1 MHWEDVHR
9 AVVYAE
15 VNSGKHN
22 KKNGKEN
29 LVAAAAA
36 AARALATL
44 RPGTTAKQCEVLVR
58 YERARAQV
66 GILARSTVRNY
77 C

>member
-1 MHWEDVHR
+1 MHWEDLHR

-15 VNSGKHN
+15 VNSGRYN

-29 LVAAAAA
+29 LAAAAAA
-36 AARALATL
+36 AARALSTL
-44 RPGTTAKQCEVLVR
+44 RPGTTAKQCVSLVTK
-58 YERARAQV
+58 ERARAQV
-66 GILARSTVRNY
+66 GILARRAVHNY